1 MYFLPIILIKILDF
15 TNPGDELAALSH
27 YLGYGLLGIML
38 IFFIIYPIAL
48 AILGIIAGT
57 DIKKLWWIPFLPILF
72 FLYKIGP
79 EIKEAP
85 ELILYCFG
93 GVFIE
98 IIAMVITHLINKK

>member
-1 MYFLPIILIKILDF
+1 MENKKTIWIKILLSFVTIIIMYFLPIILIKILDF

-57 DIKKLWWIPFLPILF
+57 DIKNYGGSHFYPFYSFYIKL
-72 FLYKIGP
+72 
-79 EIKEAP
+79 AP
-85 ELILYCFG
+85 
-93 GVFIE
+93 
-98 IIAMVITHLINKK
+98 K